1 MMPVKICGM
10 TNEED
15 ILTCSHLGAQAL
27 GLVVEY
33 PLPVPWNLTAEQA
46 KDLRQVIPANVTACM
61 VTGGKPEEII
71 ARAKQVRPQMVQLH
85 FEETLEETAYI
96 AKALAPEH
104 IAVIKALRVGPEGR
118 LLFEITD
125 PVEAARLISQTSV
138 AALLVDSGTA
148 KRPGGSGLVVDQAIY
163 RAIAGAGSL
172 PVILAGGLTAQN
184 LHEIIPTDLPP
195 SAVDVLSGVEAGP
208 GRKDKEK
215 VSAFLYGAKSLPKRS
230 GKLWINP

>member
-1 MMPVKICGM
+1 MPVKICGM

-15 ILTCSHLGAQAL
+15 ILMCSQLVVQAL

-46 KDLRQVIPANVTACM
+46 QALRRAIPANVTACM

-96 AKALAPEH
+96 VEALATEN
-104 IAVIKALRVGPEGR
+104 IGVIKALRVGPEGR

-125 PVEAARLISQTSV
+125 PVEAARLLSQTGV

-163 RAIAGAGSL
+163 RAIAGASSL

-184 LHEIIPTDLPP
+184 LREILPADLPP
-195 SAVDVLSGVEAGP
+195 SAVDVLSGVEARP
-208 GRKDKEK
+208 GQKDREK
-215 VSAFLYGAKSLPKRS
+215 VSAFLHEAKSLPKRS

>member
-1 MMPVKICGM
+1 MPVKICGM

-15 ILTCSHLGAQAL
+15 ILMCSQLGAQAL

-46 KDLRQVIPANVTACM
+46 KDLRQVIPAKVIACM

-71 ARAKQVRPQMVQLH
+71 ARARQVRPQMVQLH

-104 IAVIKALRVGPEGR
+104 IAVIKALRVGQSGK
-118 LLFEITD
+118 LLFEVAE
-125 PVEAARLISQTSV
+125 PAAAARLIGQTGA
-138 AALLVDSGTA
+138 AALLVDSGTV
-148 KRPGGSGLVVDQAIY
+148 KRPGGSGIVVNQTIY
-163 RAIAGAGSL
+163 REMAGASRL
-172 PVILAGGLTAQN
+172 PVVLAGGLTAQN
-184 LHEIIPTDLPP
+184 LHKMIPADLPP

-215 VSAFLYGAKSLPKRS
+215 VSVFLRAAKSLPKRS